1 MSKHYAIFGAGLS
14 AQAACRL
21 AQAKGLSVV
30 LIDEAGEG
38 DQATFEASD
47 LERFECFVFS
57 PGFAAEHPW
66 RILAEASSSPCM
78 SEIAFAA
85 RYWDGRVIGVTGT
98 NGKSTLTGLI
108 AKALSFSGHVTLA
121 AGNIGYPFSEAVLS
135 ESNQEGAYAVLE
147 ISSFQAEL
155 ADGMELDALLW
166 TNFAEDHLDRYHS
179 MARYFKAKA
188 KLFDCLKPNAICVV
202 GPQVAEW
209 MANQRKV
216 FDDCSIAHEVVD
228 LVLQLDADSVFQR
241 FPYSKNFSLAA
252 ELWCLMD
259 LPTAALIE
267 AANAFVL
274 PPHRLDVVAVC
285 GSVRFWNDSKA
296 TNFHATLAA
305 IRSIDRPIVWIGGGR
320 AKGGDIEAFAQQVG
334 PQVNMAVLYGEVA
347 EHLAKALKG
356 SLGSVH
362 VYECFDHAIAAAAEF
377 AAKVPHANV
386 LLSPGFASYDQ
397 FDSFDAR
404 GKNFNDIVLSLK
416 NARKPSYCYSIE

>member
-21 AQAKGLSVV
+21 AQANGLGVV

-108 AKALSFSGHVTLA
+108 AKALSFSGHVTLT

-202 GPQVAEW
+202 GPQVAKW

-216 FDDCSIAHEVVD
+216 FDGCSIAHEVAD

-259 LPTAALIE
+259 LPPAALIE

-274 PPHRLDVVAVC
+274 PPHRLNVVAEC

-347 EHLAKALKG
+347 ERLAKALKG

>member
-21 AQAKGLSVV
+21 ARAKGLSVV

-47 LERFECFVFS
+47 LERFECFIFS

-66 RILAEASSSPCM
+66 RILAEASGSPCL

-85 RYWDGRVIGVTGT
+85 RYWDGKVIGVTGT
-98 NGKSTLTGLI
+98 NGKSTLTALI
-108 AKALSFSGHVTLA
+108 DKALSISGHVTVA
-121 AGNIGYPFSEAVLS
+121 VGNIGYPFSDAVLS
-135 ESNQEGAYAVLE
+135 EANQSDAYAVLE

-155 ADGMELDALLW
+155 ADGLLLDGFLW
-166 TNFAEDHLDRYHS
+166 TNFAEDHLDRYGS
-179 MARYFKAKA
+179 MARYFKAKG

-202 GPQVAEW
+202 GPQVAHW
-209 MANQRKV
+209 MASQRKA
-216 FDDCSIAHEVVD
+216 FDGYTIAYEVAD
-228 LVLQLDADSVFQR
+228 LVHQLDADSVFQR
-241 FPYSKNFSLAA
+241 FPYSENFSLAA
-252 ELWCLMD
+252 ELWSLMD
-259 LPTAALIE
+259 LPSGALIE
-267 AANAFVL
+267 AANSL
-274 PPHRLDVVAVC
+274 SLLPHRLNLVAKC

-305 IRSIDRPIVWIGGGR
+305 LRSIDRPIVWIGGGR
-320 AKGGDIEAFAQQVG
+320 AKGGDVEAFAQQVG

-347 EHLAKALKG
+347 VGLAKALKG

-362 VYECFDHAIAAAAEF
+362 VYDCFGHAIAAAAEF

-386 LLSPGFASYDQ
+386 LLSPGFSSYDQ

-404 GKNFNDIVLSLK
+404 GKNFNDMVLSLK
-416 NARKPSYCYSIE
+416 NARKPSYCH